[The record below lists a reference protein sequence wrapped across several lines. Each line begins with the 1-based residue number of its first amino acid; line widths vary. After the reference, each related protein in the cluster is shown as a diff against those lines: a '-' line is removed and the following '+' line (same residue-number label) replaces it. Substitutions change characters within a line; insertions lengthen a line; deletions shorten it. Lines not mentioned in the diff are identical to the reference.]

1 MKCPYAFATPYGV
14 TGASGVDSR
23 LRHLG
28 GLAEDLARRR
38 LVDADAV
45 VDRADGLEQRRDADR
60 RELRRLDRVLPRAR
74 HERRRREVVHLAR
87 PVRAQHAR
95 ERSLVEQ
102 VDLDELDA
110 RRAGRTRREASR
122 TTPTTS

>member
-1 MKCPYAFATPYGV
+1 MQAVAAAVRADDEVAVGLRDAV
-14 TGASGVDSR
+14 RRHGRERRRLG

-28 GLAEDLARRR
+28 RLAEDLARRR

-45 VDRADGLEQRRDADR
+45 VDRANRLEQRRDADR
-60 RELRRLDRVLPRAR
+60 GELGRLDRMLPRAR
-74 HERRRREVVHLAR
+74 HERRRREVVDLAR
-87 PVRAQHAR
+87 PVLAQHAR

-110 RRAGRTRREASR
+110 VETAA
-122 TTPTTS
+122 